1 MDSLNDMYIIICIVT
16 AIFVIPYSLALGYL
30 FKLYN
35 ELQRQILEKASTAEM
50 KEYVG
55 LRLDTIS
62 LQLANLEQTFGRL
75 LESHRNGR
83 DG

>member
-1 MDSLNDMYIIICIVT
+1 MDSLNDMYLIICIIT

-35 ELQRQILEKASTAEM
+35 ELQSQMLLKASTSEM

-62 LQLANLEQTFGRL
+62 LQIKGLEQTFKL
-75 LESHRNGR
+75 LIDKHQGNS
-83 DG
+83 DD